1 MQTSFLVVG
10 LGNPGSQY
18 AGNRHNIGFMTV
30 DALAHALGAGP
41 WSRKFKGE
49 LAEARAGE
57 ERIYFLKPLTY
68 MNLSGESVQAAAQ
81 FYKIP
86 PARIIVLYDELDLL
100 PGKLRVK
107 SGGGHGGHNGI
118 KSIDAH
124 LGKDYTRVRIGIGHP
139 GEKHLVTNYVLGD
152 FGKAEREE
160 QERTICAIRDCF
172 PLLLA
177 GDEAGFMNKVALT
190 LNPPPPKAAVKGLKN
205 S

>member
-18 AGNRHNIGFMTV
+18 AGNRHNVGFMAA
-30 DALAHALGAGP
+30 DALADALRAGP
-41 WSRKFKGE
+41 WSRKFKGK
-49 LAEARAGE
+49 LAEAQAGG
-57 ERIYFLKPLTY
+57 ERIYLLKPQTY
-68 MNLSGESVQAAAQ
+68 MNLSGESVRAAAQ

-86 PARIIVLYDELDLL
+86 PERVIVLYDELDLL
-100 PGKLRVK
+100 PGRLRVK
-107 SGGGHGGHNGI
+107 RGGGHGGHNGV

-160 QERTICAIRDCF
+160 QDRMISAIRDAF
-172 PLLLA
+172 PMLLK

-190 LNPPPPKAAVKGLKN
+190 LNPPPKSLKN
-205 S
+205 L